1 MEDILKSLSSLESV
15 KLDKL
20 KDDSIKK
27 KVSRKGERGGDRE
40 GKGGK
45 LNRGKGRE
53 KSIIMK

>member
-27 KVSRKGERGGDRE
+27 KVSREGERR
-40 GKGGK
+40 
-45 LNRGKGRE
+45 R
-53 KSIIMK
+53 